1 MVFVLELLIFCVEYY
16 IYYIKNYIINKD
28 IFWRVLVF
36 MVLKYV
42 FLVLCVFCFKRKIIG
57 LKDEFYNCYIMKS
70 FLFELVVKVFFNNG
84 FCYNLMN
91 FVIIEMFEFIRVED
105 IKLLIVYVIENYW
118 KVLEDVD
125 YV

>member
-1 MVFVLELLIFCVEYY
+1 
-16 IYYIKNYIINKD
+16 
-28 IFWRVLVF
+28 
-36 MVLKYV
+36 
-42 FLVLCVFCFKRKIIG
+42 
-57 LKDEFYNCYIMKS
+57 MKS